1 MSARK
6 KPIATQTKHRSVA
19 EKIDMQMAE
28 DLVKTKSDQI
38 ITPPPWLNSQVAT
51 DEWNRVIP
59 QLLEIDIVGNLDLEA
74 IAGYCNAFSNYQK
87 AITALEQQGLLI
99 VKEDEETGYSYVKE
113 NPLNNLAL
121 KWGTEM
127 RRFADLCGLTV
138 NSRIKAG
145 QSKVDKQKEK
155 ITDEFGDI

>member
-74 IAGYCNAFSNYQK
+74 IVGYCNAFSNYQK

-99 VKEDEETGYSYVKE
+99 VKEDEETGFSYVKE

-138 NSRIKAG
+138 NSRIKSG

-155 ITDEFGDI
+155 IADEFGDI